1 MAPLAA
7 KSSWFTT
14 ASRCPCC
21 ERFDPREESDNY
33 DAVTTMEPTMQEMMD
48 ATIGGGMMWGME
60 LFWLLLVVILVLGA
74 AALIK
79 YLFPSDKR
87 K

>member
-1 MAPLAA
+1 
-7 KSSWFTT
+7 
-14 ASRCPCC
+14 
-21 ERFDPREESDNY
+21 
-33 DAVTTMEPTMQEMMD
+33 MQAMMD
-48 ATIGGGMMWGME
+48 GMMGSGMMWGMG
-60 LFWLLLVVILVLGA
+60 LFWLLILVILVLGA